1 VVQEDLVVQEEIL
14 IQVEDQVDQVEQ
26 ELVMM
31 EASNHHFSFIVII
44 AAAVEAVAVQVL
56 LEMQEH
62 PETQELQEIQE
73 PQDHLLQ
80 EVLDQQQMQVILQES

>member
-31 EASNHHFSFIVII
+31 EPSNHHFSFIVII
-44 AAAVEAVAVQVL
+44 AVEAAVGAERVL
-56 LEMQEH
+56 LVMQEH
-62 PETQELQEIQE
+62 QEMLEQQE
-73 PQDHLLQ
+73 
-80 EVLDQQQMQVILQES
+80 M